1 MQFGCQALIVGTE
14 IGKLLPFPILILAIL
29 NLDFKYE
36 RKVPFWIEGD
46 RSQFKEKADS
56 HKTGTGFFFE
66 MAERMGF
73 EPMMEYNPHT
83 RLAGE
88 RLQPARPS
96 LPVLVK

>member
-1 MQFGCQALIVGTE
+1 MVMQPAAIRTQRRVQAGIRDLMVAPDDVTSFAPLVRKQPSE
-14 IGKLLPFPILILAIL
+14 ITFRGLLF
-29 NLDFKYE
+29 D
-36 RKVPFWIEGD
+36 
-46 RSQFKEKADS
+46 
-56 HKTGTGFFFE
+56 

-96 LPVLVK
+96 LRD